1 MNIAFQYFQV
11 SVVIMSFLTNM
22 LCDELNEASSDG
34 GLNQALFKILSS
46 QNGVFPFCQSFPNV
60 RMFLALPNVRN
71 RPYWYPKF
79 RPSILRTLHQ
89 MMTARPPNLQLLE
102 DFQGGLDS
110 DGVHFQIMDGVNF
123 AHSLVDQVVAL
134 VTKPVPEISIR

>member
-1 MNIAFQYFQV
+1 
-11 SVVIMSFLTNM
+11 
-22 LCDELNEASSDG
+22 
-34 GLNQALFKILSS
+34 
-46 QNGVFPFCQSFPNV
+46 
-60 RMFLALPNVRN
+60 
-71 RPYWYPKF
+71 
-79 RPSILRTLHQ
+79 

-134 VTKPVPEISIR
+134 VTKPVLEISIR